1 MMNPVVGPLTGRLVI
16 MGLVACI
23 TQIAAVSQI
32 VLFGAHADIVP
43 LVVAISGLLLGS
55 LPGAVIGFWFGFFV
69 DCALIQT
76 LGLSSLL
83 YLAVG
88 YGAGRLRELRD
99 PQAAVIPLVVGGTAT
114 AIVTIGYS
122 LMQFLLGTPVA
133 VTGLLVGQIIV
144 TILVNT
150 LLSLPVYA
158 AVRRWLV
165 PVMPDDPRRRR
176 RRAQTT
182 RLSPLSR
189 A

>member
-1 MMNPVVGPLTGRLVI
+1 MNPYAAPLTGRLAILGFV
-16 MGLVACI
+16 VCI
-23 TQIAAVSQI
+23 VQLAAVSQLTI
-32 VLFGAHADIVP
+32 FGAHADLVP
-43 LVVAISGLLLGS
+43 LAVAMVGLLLGS
-55 LPGAVIGFWFGFFV
+55 LPAAVLGFACGFFV

-76 LGLSSLL
+76 MGLSSLV
-83 YLAVG
+83 YLTVG

-99 PQAAVIPLVVGGTAT
+99 PQAAAIPAIVGGAAT
-114 AIVTIGYS
+114 TIVTVGYS
-122 LMQFLLGTPVA
+122 VMQFLLGTPIT
-133 VTGLLVGQIIV
+133 VTGLLVGQILV

-150 LLSLPVYA
+150 LISLPVYA

>member
-1 MMNPVVGPLTGRLVI
+1 MTPRAALTVRLVI
-16 MGLVACI
+16 LGFGVCI
-23 TQIAAVSQI
+23 VQLAAMSQLE
-32 VLFGAHADIVP
+32 LFGAHADLVP
-43 LVVAISGLLLGS
+43 LVVVMCGLLLGS
-55 LPGAVIGFWFGFFV
+55 LPGAVIGFACGFFV

-76 LGLSSLL
+76 MGLSSLV
-83 YLAVG
+83 YLTAG

-99 PQAAVIPLVVGGTAT
+99 PQAAAVPAIVGGAAT
-114 AIVTIGYS
+114 TIVTVGYS
-122 LMQFLLGTPVA
+122 MMLFLLGTPIS
-133 VTGLLVGQIIV
+133 VTGLLVGQIVV

-150 LLSLPVYA
+150 LISLPVYA
-158 AVRRWLV
+158 VVRRWLV

>member
-1 MMNPVVGPLTGRLVI
+1 MGPTTGPLTARLAI
-16 MGLVACI
+16 MGVVVCI

-32 VLFGAHADIVP
+32 TLFGAHADVVP
-43 LVVAISGLLLGS
+43 IVVALCGLLLGS
-55 LPGAVIGFWFGFFV
+55 LPGAVIGFACGFFV

-76 LGLSSLL
+76 MGLSSLL
-83 YLAVG
+83 YLSIG

-99 PQAAVIPLVVGGTAT
+99 PQAAVVPAVVGGAAT
-114 AIVTIGYS
+114 AIVTVGYS
-122 LMQFLLGTPVA
+122 LMQFMLGTPVA
-133 VTGLLVGQIIV
+133 VTGLLIGQIIV

-158 AVRRWLV
+158 GVRRWLV
-165 PVMPDDPRRRR
+165 PVLPDDPRRRR

>member
-1 MMNPVVGPLTGRLVI
+1 MNPYAAPVAGRLTVL
-16 MGLVACI
+16 GFVVCI
-23 TQIAAVSQI
+23 VQLAAVSQ
-32 VLFGAHADIVP
+32 LDFFGAHADLVP
-43 LVVAISGLLLGS
+43 LVVAMTGLLLGS
-55 LPGAVIGFWFGFFV
+55 LPGAVLGFACGFFV

-76 LGLSSLL
+76 MGLSSLL

-88 YGAGRLRELRD
+88 YGAGRLREVRD
-99 PQAAVIPLVVGGTAT
+99 PQAAAVPAVVGGAAT
-114 AIVTIGYS
+114 TVVTVGYA
-122 LMQFLLGTPVA
+122 LMQFMLGTPIR
-133 VTGLLVGQIIV
+133 VTGLLVGQIFV

-158 AVRRWLV
+158 AVRRWLL